1 MSFWHKW
8 VDPVQLIVLALFF
21 MPTLAVLGL
30 GFWWLWQGGY
40 LLYWLAIVAV
50 CGAMAYG
57 LQFWTSRR
65 HRAKLNELLT
75 APNRDWSPR
84 ASEVWQQVEQ
94 LADNCH
100 PEDWPL
106 DNLDWVIALGKRTL
120 EMVARCYFP
129 QAERPILELT
139 VPHTLRI
146 IEQASRELRADV
158 VNNIPFSHRLTIG
171 DCLQANRWKTRA
183 EKLYDIYR
191 VGRVA
196 INPIN
201 ALFGEFWRYFRE
213 RSFGLARGEFHRW
226 FLRAYIR
233 KVGYY
238 AIDLYSGYQPQLAGE
253 AESADSAI
261 TASSSSDLARAK
273 QAQTVADVEPLR
285 ILVLGKSN
293 AGKSSLINA
302 LYGKLFAATDG
313 LPGTTLLYT
322 PALLM
327 REGLTQA
334 LIFDSPGIDSIHFDK
349 QKMLQIA
356 LEADLIIW
364 VTAANRPDR
373 QDERNMLDRLRVHQT
388 THLNRR
394 PPSLLVAVSH
404 IDLLRPF
411 NEWHP
416 PYDLNDESNA
426 KASNIRA
433 AVTAVAKDLGVAVQ
447 SVIPVCLKENKRYN
461 VDDACWS
468 AILSQQDDALR
479 MRLLRCQ
486 EAQKKAQDW
495 ELLRKQ
501 LLNSGRFLW
510 NLPDVIK
517 GRKPS

>member
-1 MSFWHKW
+1 MNFWRKW
-8 VDPVQLIVLALFF
+8 INPVQLIVLALFLL
-21 MPTLAVLGL
+21 PSLAVFGL
-30 GFWWLWQGGY
+30 GIWWLWQGGY
-40 LLYWLAIVAV
+40 LLYWLAVVAV

-57 LQFWTSRR
+57 LQFWTARR
-65 HRAKLNELLT
+65 NRANLDELLT
-75 APNRDWSPR
+75 VPNRDWSPR

-94 LADNCH
+94 LADSCD
-100 PEDWPL
+100 PVDWPL
-106 DNLDWVIALGKRTL
+106 DNLDWVMVLGKRTL
-120 EMVARCYFP
+120 DTVARCYFP

-139 VPHTLRI
+139 VPHTLLI
-146 IEQASRELRADV
+146 IEQASRDLRQDV

-183 EKLYDIYR
+183 EKLYNLYR

-196 INPIN
+196 VNPIN

-238 AIDLYSGYQPQLAGE
+238 AIDLYSGHQPLTAAE
-253 AESADSAI
+253 AE
-261 TASSSSDLARAK
+261 TASLLPTTSSRDDLA
-273 QAQTVADVEPLR
+273 QVSQTQTVAEEEPLR

-293 AGKSSLINA
+293 TGKSSLINA
-302 LYGKLFAATDG
+302 LYGKLFAATDV
-313 LPGTTLLYT
+313 LPGTTSLYA

-334 LIFDSPGIDSIHFDK
+334 LIFDSPGIDSIHFDE

-373 QDERNMLDRLRVHQT
+373 QDERNMLDGLRIHQT
-388 THLNRR
+388 THLHRR
-394 PPSLLVAVSH
+394 PPPLLVAVSH

-416 PYDLNDESNA
+416 PYNLNDETNV
-426 KASNIRA
+426 KASNICAVVKTVA
-433 AVTAVAKDLGVAVQ
+433 ADLAVSVA
-447 SVIPVCLKENKRYN
+447 SVIPLCLKENKRYN
-461 VDDACWS
+461 VEDTFWA

-479 MRLLRCQ
+479 VRLLRCQ
-486 EAQKKAQDW
+486 TAREKAEDW

-510 NLPDVIK
+510 NLPDVIRD
-517 GRKPS
+517 RKVP